1 MFIMKKTERH
11 KILLADDEPQNLKSL
26 FEALT
31 SENYQ
36 IYTAP
41 NGAVAFEQ
49 ALKYLP
55 KAIIMDWDMPGTSGI
70 EAVRWI
76 REQPQTKNIPII
88 MATGKM
94 TSVENLK
101 AALDAGASDYI
112 RKPFDTVE
120 IIARVKSMI
129 RFYLEYQKNIEL
141 QQQVAEREIANL
153 KYELEMNT
161 SALTVAK
168 LRLIES
174 GQNTS
179 QLISDLEK
187 LKNCDSETGEAIIP
201 KIISYCR
208 ANNFKVNWIEFETL
222 FQKVHPSFYNRL
234 QKIFPGLT
242 KNERKICALIKLNLA
257 TKEISAIMN
266 KESNAVKKA
275 KHRLKGKLG
284 LKNMDSLYC
293 FVQEIN

>member
-1 MFIMKKTERH
+1 MDEAEKNR
-11 KILLADDEPQNLKSL
+11 ILLADDEPQNLRSL
-26 FEALT
+26 FEALA
-31 SENYQ
+31 SEKYQ

-55 KAIIMDWDMPGTSGI
+55 NAIIMDWDMPGISGI
-70 EAVRWI
+70 EAVRRL

-101 AALDAGASDYI
+101 AALDAGANDYI

-129 RFYLEYQKNIEL
+129 RFYLEYKKNIKL
-141 QQQVAEREIANL
+141 QQQVAGREIANL

-174 GQNTS
+174 GQNTL

-187 LKNCDSETGEAIIP
+187 LRKCDSETGEAIIT

-208 ANNFKVNWIEFETL
+208 ANNFKVNWMEFETL
-222 FQKVHPSFYNRL
+222 FQKVHPAFYTQL
-234 QKIFPGLT
+234 QEAFPDLT

-266 KESNAVKKA
+266 KEKNTVKKA
-275 KHRLKGKLG
+275 KHRLKSKLE
-284 LKNMDSLYC
+284 LKNMDSLYH

>member
-1 MFIMKKTERH
+1 MEKTDRY

-26 FEALT
+26 FEALA

-55 KAIIMDWDMPGTSGI
+55 NAIIMDWDMPGTSGI
-70 EAVRWI
+70 EAVKQL
-76 REQPQTKNIPII
+76 RERSETKSIPII

-101 AALDAGASDYI
+101 AALDAGANDYI

-129 RFYLEYQKNIEL
+129 RLNLEYHKNIEL
-141 QQQVAEREIANL
+141 QQQVAERKIANL

-187 LKNCDSETGEAIIP
+187 LRNCDLETGEAIIT

-208 ANNFKVNWIEFETL
+208 VNNFKVNWVEFETL
-222 FQKVHPSFYNRL
+222 FQKVHPSFYYRL

-242 KNERKICALIKLNLA
+242 KNERKLCALIKLNLA

-266 KESNAVKKA
+266 KERNTVKKA

-284 LKNMDSLYC
+284 LKNMDSLYS
-293 FVQEIN
+293 FMQEIN